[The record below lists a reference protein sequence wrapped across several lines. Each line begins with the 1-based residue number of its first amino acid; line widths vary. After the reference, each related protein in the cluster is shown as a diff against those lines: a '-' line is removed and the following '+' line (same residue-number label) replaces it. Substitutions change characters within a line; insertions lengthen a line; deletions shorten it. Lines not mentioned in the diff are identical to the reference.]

1 MRNIILLVRDNLKLP
16 DDGGE
21 IPKSQGRGLV
31 VRIPTM
37 KSPLYLME
45 KLVRWSITSCAL
57 TLACWPCLEKE
68 KVKEKERVMCKA
80 HGLSVIRIR

>member
-1 MRNIILLVRDNLKLP
+1 MRNIILLVRDKLKLP

-57 TLACWPCLEKE
+57 TLACWPSASKKKRKKKKKE
-68 KVKEKERVMCKA
+68 LCVKLMA
-80 HGLSVIRIR
+80 SV